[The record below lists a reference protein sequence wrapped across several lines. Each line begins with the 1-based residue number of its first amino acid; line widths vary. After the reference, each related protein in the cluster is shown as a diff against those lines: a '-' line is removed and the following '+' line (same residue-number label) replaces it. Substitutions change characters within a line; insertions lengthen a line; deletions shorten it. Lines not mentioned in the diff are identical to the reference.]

1 MPTQVLDEENLKRI
15 LDKETIRLNLEN
27 HYWLK
32 NSFISKMGRM
42 APNLL
47 EFGLR
52 RMKQIDNLTFAEIF
66 KPMSGNLLKIDFCDC
81 EGLHDS
87 ALKLLLEKNHR
98 L

>member
-1 MPTQVLDEENLKRI
+1 
-15 LDKETIRLNLEN
+15 LEN

-32 NSFISKMGRM
+32 NSFIEKIGRM

-52 RMKQIDNLTFAEIF
+52 RMKQIDNLTFAAIF
-66 KPMSGNLLKIDFCDC
+66 NPMSGNLLKIDFVDC

-87 ALKLLLEKNHR
+87 ALKLLL
-98 L
+98 